1 MYYKIGGAGLRLA
14 DYKYTITNCN
24 AVPSPICKNTNSLN
38 DKTISRKNLTF
49 TQLQIFG
56 VEFRLGPRREKR
68 AQKRCRRK
76 CLTNLVF
83 TGNQKVFFV
92 DYATRI
98 KSILIIFVIKNH
110 IVRRGS
116 SRKDIFRVI
125 MPCKGYVKA
134 YLLANFRHPDP
145 DWDELV
151 NLSSDKLLHDYFLT
165 LLRKSEQRND
175 TRLKGT
181 RYHHQ
186 VSIEITFDQF
196 QRYGWLLTMTDTM
209 KLNTLLE
216 RRVKQMLY
224 AYVGALRITGL
235 PLMDCVR
242 RFRIST
248 GINEWLWDTDSI
260 RKDLQRHLDYDPSIM
275 DDFLVKIEEKVWRTL
290 SHSGTITAQGETI
303 YENHHL

>member
-1 MYYKIGGAGLRLA
+1 M
-14 DYKYTITNCN
+14 
-24 AVPSPICKNTNSLN
+24 
-38 DKTISRKNLTF
+38 
-49 TQLQIFG
+49 
-56 VEFRLGPRREKR
+56 
-68 AQKRCRRK
+68 
-76 CLTNLVF
+76 
-83 TGNQKVFFV
+83 

-98 KSILIIFVIKNH
+98 KSILIIFAIKNH
-110 IVRRGS
+110 IMKRGS

-151 NLSSDKLLHDYFLT
+151 NLSSDKLLHDYFLA

-275 DDFLVKIEEKVWRTL
+275 DDILVKIEEKVWRTL